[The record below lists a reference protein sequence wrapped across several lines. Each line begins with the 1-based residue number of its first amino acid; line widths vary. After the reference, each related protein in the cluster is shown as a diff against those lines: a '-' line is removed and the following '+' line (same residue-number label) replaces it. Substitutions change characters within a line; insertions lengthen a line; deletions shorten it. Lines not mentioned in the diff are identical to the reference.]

1 MRNDTDETILFSS
14 FVQIK
19 LLGGINTGAI
29 FQKNIY
35 SYMNNTNVAE
45 IMNINIQKK
54 NQSRCRPLIS
64 HKIYFR
70 EDNSPKRK

>member
-29 FQKNIY
+29 F
-35 SYMNNTNVAE
+35 
-45 IMNINIQKK
+45 
-54 NQSRCRPLIS
+54 
-64 HKIYFR
+64 
-70 EDNSPKRK
+70 